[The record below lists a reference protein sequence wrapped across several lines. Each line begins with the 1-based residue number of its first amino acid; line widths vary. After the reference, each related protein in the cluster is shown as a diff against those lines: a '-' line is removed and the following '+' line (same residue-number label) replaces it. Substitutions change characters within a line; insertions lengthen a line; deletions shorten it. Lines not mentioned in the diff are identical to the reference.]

1 MTLSHK
7 CRQCVLVL
15 AALQCHCE
23 RWRNGK
29 GLHRQRWRN
38 AAVWQTLAKVV
49 SFQLQASLETLETT
63 TLNENIRSYIP
74 GISGY
79 TGSATLL
86 YYKDDSNN
94 INTTDLLNK
103 LYKTG
108 TTGVSSSDTVELT
121 FRWVD
126 GTDNNDIKLTAY
138 ITSASIGAATGTLL
152 GQRSVSKALVRSLRS
167 RSHERLLRDFRRS

>member
-1 MTLSHK
+1 MAKVYTG
-7 CRQCVLVL
+7 RDGVMQL
-15 AALQCHCE
+15 A
-23 RWRNGK
+23 GT
-29 GLHRQRWRN
+29 
-38 AAVWQTLAKVV
+38 TLAKVV
-49 SFQLQASLETLETT
+49 NFSLSANLETLETT
-63 TLNENIRSYIP
+63 TLSENIRSYTP

-79 TGSATLL
+79 SGSATLL
-86 YYKDDSNN
+86 YYKDDSNA

-138 ITSASIGAATGTLL
+138 VTSASIGAATGDIVRAEIAFQGT
-152 GQRSVSKALVRSLRS
+152 GALSTVTIS
-167 RSHERLLRDFRRS
+167 

>member
-1 MTLSHK
+1 MAKVYTGRDGVMQLS
-7 CRQCVLVL
+7 
-15 AALQCHCE
+15 
-23 RWRNGK
+23 GT
-29 GLHRQRWRN
+29 
-38 AAVWQTLAKVV
+38 TLAKVV
-49 SFQLQASLETLETT
+49 SFSLSANLETLETT
-63 TLNENIRSYIP
+63 TLNENIRSYTP

-79 TGSATLL
+79 SGSATLL

-126 GTDNNDIKLTAY
+126 GADNNDIKLTAY
-138 ITSASIGAATGTLL
+138 ITSASIGASTGDIVRAEISFQGTGAL
-152 GQRSVSKALVRSLRS
+152 STVSIS
-167 RSHERLLRDFRRS
+167 

>member
-1 MTLSHK
+1 MAKVYTGRDGVMQLS
-7 CRQCVLVL
+7 
-15 AALQCHCE
+15 
-23 RWRNGK
+23 GT
-29 GLHRQRWRN
+29 
-38 AAVWQTLAKVV
+38 TLAKVV
-49 SFQLQASLETLETT
+49 SFSLSANLETLETT
-63 TLNENIRSYIP
+63 TLNENIRSYTP

-138 ITSASIGAATGTLL
+138 ITSASIGAATGDIV
-152 GQRSVSKALVRSLRS
+152 RAEVSFQGTGALSTVTIS
-167 RSHERLLRDFRRS
+167 